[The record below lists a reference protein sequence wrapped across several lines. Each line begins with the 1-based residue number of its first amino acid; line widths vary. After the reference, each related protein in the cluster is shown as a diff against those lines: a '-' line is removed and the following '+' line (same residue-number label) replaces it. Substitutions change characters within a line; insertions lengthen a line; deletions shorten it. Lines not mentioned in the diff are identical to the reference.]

1 MPLSFEDVMR
11 VATTVST
18 LCMCISPLSTII
30 RFHLRRNVG
39 DAAVLPYVTL
49 WVSSHMW
56 MLYGYVIGNIFPVF
70 VTYAIG
76 DTLSVVFLAVYIR
89 WTANRRAAIKTCAIA
104 LLWIVAVTTYVV
116 LCKTEVL
123 QQSQQ
128 TLSLV
133 MGIIGTSCSLV
144 LYASP
149 LAAIKVVLQT
159 RSSASLPF
167 ALILAGTINNLMW
180 VVYGAT
186 VPDLFMVIPSAVS
199 AGIGFI
205 QLALCGVF
213 HPSRSAAG
221 DIVTSVLPCESPNGE
236 LPKCRYSIMESATPL
251 PVTYK
256 RQEKMEVAV

>member
-1 MPLSFEDVMR
+1 MITNSF
-11 VATTVST
+11 S
-18 LCMCISPLSTII
+18 S
-30 RFHLRRNVG
+30 
-39 DAAVLPYVTL
+39 
-49 WVSSHMW
+49 VSSCCVHR

-89 WTANRRAAIKTCAIA
+89 WTANRRAAMKTCAIA
-104 LLWIVAVTTYVV
+104 LLWIVAVTAYVV

-159 RSSASLPF
+159 SSSASLPF

-186 VPDLFMVIPSAVS
+186 VADLFMIVPSAVS

-236 LPKCRYSIMESATPL
+236 LPKCRYSIMESATAL
-251 PVTYK
+251 PVTCK
-256 RQEKMEVAV
+256 RQEKMEVVV

>member
-18 LCMCISPLSTII
+18 LCMCISPLSTVI

-56 MLYGYVIGNIFPVF
+56 YVRTQCALTHTSYQQRPAVSRSSSTTNTFSSVSSCCVHKMLYGCVIGNIFSVF

-167 ALILAGTINNLMW
+167 ALILAGTI
-180 VVYGAT
+180 T
-186 VPDLFMVIPSAVS
+186 
-199 AGIGFI
+199 
-205 QLALCGVF
+205 
-213 HPSRSAAG
+213 
-221 DIVTSVLPCESPNGE
+221 T
-236 LPKCRYSIMESATPL
+236 
-251 PVTYK
+251 
-256 RQEKMEVAV
+256 